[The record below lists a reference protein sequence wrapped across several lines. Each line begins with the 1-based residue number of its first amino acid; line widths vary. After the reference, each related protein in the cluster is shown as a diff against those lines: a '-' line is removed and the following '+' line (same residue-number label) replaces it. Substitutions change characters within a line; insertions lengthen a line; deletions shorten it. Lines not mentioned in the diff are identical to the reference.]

1 MSDSTPTP
9 ESASEPT
16 PHYVIPTPPPAT
28 PKSGLTLA
36 ALIVGIVAIVCAI
49 IPGLSFIAFLPA
61 LTALGLG
68 IAGLVSKAPGRG
80 KALTGVILGPI
91 ALVVAI
97 SVSLGV
103 ITGGVR
109 QTVDE
114 AKPSPA
120 PTVATSTPDVQET
133 PEPEPAP
140 EIPADIVYS
149 GVGDSILA
157 IELPDGPGQVAVA
170 TLTHDGSSNFA
181 IFSLD
186 DNLAQQDLIVNT
198 IGSYQGTVLFN
209 AGFGGDPSSL
219 EITADGNW
227 TVTMKSVLSL
237 RQFTGASITGAGD
250 DVVLYFGK
258 AAPATITHDGSSNF
272 AVWLYGDSTELVVNE
287 IGPYTGTV
295 RWIAGPS
302 VVAVTA
308 DGNWGVTVNELMGM
322 PRATPRHPAVVRPQ
336 RELASLPWRSS

>member
-1 MSDSTPTP
+1 MSEASGQLSDLPPAGSAASAAGNSKQGDIMSDSTTP
-9 ESASEPT
+9 EPT
-16 PHYVIPTPPPAT
+16 PTPVAVALEAPPKRSRL
-28 PKSGLTLA
+28 PLA
-36 ALIVGIVAIVCAI
+36 ALIVGIVAIVFAI
-49 IPGLSFIAFLPA
+49 IPGLSFVAFLPA

-68 IAGLVSKAPGRG
+68 IAGLISKAPARG
-80 KALTGVILGPI
+80 MALTGVILGPI
-91 ALVVAI
+91 ALIVAI
-97 SVSLGV
+97 SVSVGV
-103 ITGGVR
+103 IAGGVR

-120 PTVATSTPDVQET
+120 PTVATSTPDVQAT

-140 EIPADIVYS
+140 EVPADIVYS
-149 GVGDSILA
+149 GVGDSVLA

-181 IFSLD
+181 IFTLD

-198 IGSYQGTVLFN
+198 IGAYQGTVLFN

-237 RQFTGASITGAGD
+237 RQFAGNSITGTGD
-250 DVVLYFGK
+250 DVVLYFGE
-258 AAPATITHDGSSNF
+258 AAPATITHDGSRNF
-272 AVWLYGDSTELVVNE
+272 AVWLYGNSTELVVNE

-308 DGNWGVTVNELMGM
+308 DGNWGVTVG
-322 PRATPRHPAVVRPQ
+322 
-336 RELASLPWRSS
+336 